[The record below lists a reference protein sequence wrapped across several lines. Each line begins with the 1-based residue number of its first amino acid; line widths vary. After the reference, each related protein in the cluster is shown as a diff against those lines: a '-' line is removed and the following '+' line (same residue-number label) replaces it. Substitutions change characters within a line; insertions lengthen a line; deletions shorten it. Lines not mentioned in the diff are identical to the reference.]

1 MKAHY
6 PSAVISGEQTTEIAA
21 PAPAVFAILADLERY
36 PDWQGFLQRVTVHER
51 DGDGRAA
58 LVEAQADA
66 KVTSL
71 RLELRPSYEPT
82 RRVAWRSVG
91 GDVKAL
97 DGAFDLTEMGP
108 DRTRV
113 GFALQV
119 DPGFK
124 LGLLLRGAVGDRLRD
139 LVLGGMLEGLREHAE
154 RGQGRSRNGG

>member
-1 MKAHY
+1 M
-6 PSAVISGEQTTEIAA
+6 ISGEQTTEIAA
-21 PAPAVFAILADLERY
+21 GAPAVFAILADLERY
-36 PDWQGFLQRVTVHER
+36 PEWQGFLQRVTVRER

-58 LVEAQADA
+58 LVEAEADA
-66 KVTSL
+66 KVTRL
-71 RLELRPSYEPT
+71 RLQLRTAYEPP
-82 RRVAWRSVG
+82 RRVAWRAVG

-97 DGAFDLTEMGP
+97 DGAFQLAEIGP

-139 LVLGGMLEGLREHAE
+139 VVLGGMLDGLRERAE
-154 RGQGRSRNGG
+154 RG